1 MGSERN
7 EMYAAILMAVID
19 QAERRDAEKKEWS
32 RLLEENINKG
42 YEEVDGAGAFNSII
56 FSFKSLDHSLLS
68 ASSARSITAINI
80 AISKKSSTYMFPL
93 ATSIFIFII
102 VNDLARFDFSQIN
115 E

>member
-7 EMYAAILMAVID
+7 EMYAAILMAVIG
-19 QAERRDAEKKEWS
+19 QAERRDAEKREWS

-42 YEEVDGAGAFNSII
+42 YKEVDGVGAFNSII

-80 AISKKSSTYMFPL
+80 AIYKKSSTYILYVSFGH
-93 ATSIFIFII
+93 FYFYFY
-102 VNDLARFDFSQIN
+102 NR
-115 E
+115 